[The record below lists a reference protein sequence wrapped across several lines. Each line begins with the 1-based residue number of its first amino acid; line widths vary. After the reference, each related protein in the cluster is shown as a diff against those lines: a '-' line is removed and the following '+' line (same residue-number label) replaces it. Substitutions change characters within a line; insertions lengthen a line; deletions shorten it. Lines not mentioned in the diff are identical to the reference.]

1 MGYFIRFIHNRDLA
15 CENIMTSYCRFRL
28 VLDSAPGA
36 VSELLDRVEDAG
48 LRLPAHSFLKTTG
61 ELRRLRGQLPGEFG
75 VDFKVSR
82 RNSRKLNYDSLPP
95 SLVTSVGALLR
106 HWGHPAGYH
115 PAQGAKWTKMTAGQ
129 CIMPAC

>member
-36 VSELLDRVEDAG
+36 VTDILDRVEGAN
-48 LRLPAHSFLKTTG
+48 LRLSAHSFLKTAG

-75 VDFKVSR
+75 VDLKVSR
-82 RNSRKLNYDSLPP
+82 RNSREFNYDDLPP
-95 SLVTSVGALLR
+95 SLVRSVGALLR
-106 HWGHPAGYH
+106 DWATPQDITQSRAPNGP
-115 PAQGAKWTKMTAGQ
+115 K
-129 CIMPAC
+129 